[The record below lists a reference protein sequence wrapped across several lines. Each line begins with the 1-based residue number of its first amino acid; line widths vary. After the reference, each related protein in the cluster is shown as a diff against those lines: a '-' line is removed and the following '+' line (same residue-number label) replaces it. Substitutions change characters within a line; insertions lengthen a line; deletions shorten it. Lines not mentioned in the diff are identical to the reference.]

1 MAMIIVSDIVSLKER
16 GKYQGFLGSAIAIGC
31 GIGPLV
37 GGLFSQDATWRWYL
51 CERLLIQGIL
61 VLGAYLSFDYYSTL
75 FLSPVGESLGEYDV
89 EAQKD

>member
-37 GGLFSQDATWRWYL
+37 GGLFSQDATWRWYVHKAVIDSG
-51 CERLLIQGIL
+51 CFGFRCPSR
-61 VLGAYLSFDYYSTL
+61 Y
-75 FLSPVGESLGEYDV
+75 
-89 EAQKD
+89 